1 LKALELTPSTLEPI
15 RDPKKISM
23 ERLVGALHAGH
34 YYGPVHDGRTLPHDP
49 FSPEA
54 PSISASVPM
63 ILGNTHDE
71 TRLLIGASNPAL
83 FSLDWGQLPAQL
95 EHYRQFLGDL
105 ATGSI
110 ISDYRSWYPAYSA
123 PDIFFAVTTAFR
135 SWHGMVI
142 ESERRARQ
150 NGPTWVYNFTWKS
163 PVDGGK
169 WGAPHTIDIPFAFDN
184 LALAA
189 SMTGTSPD
197 AQRLASQYADTLL
210 HFARSGDPNHLGLPK
225 WPRYELTKR
234 PTMLWDSPPRVQ
246 SDPRGEERKLIARA
260 PYIQPG
266 T

>member
-1 LKALELTPSTLEPI
+1 MTRPVCSSEP
-15 RDPKKISM
+15 P
-23 ERLVGALHAGH
+23 
-34 YYGPVHDGRTLPHDP
+34 PP
-49 FSPEA
+49 
-54 PSISASVPM
+54 
-63 ILGNTHDE
+63 
-71 TRLLIGASNPAL
+71 L
-83 FSLDWGQLPAQL
+83 FSLDWAQLPLQL

-105 ATGSI
+105 STDSI

-197 AQRLASQYADTLL
+197 AQRLASRYADTLL
-210 HFARSGDPNHLGLPK
+210 HFARSGDPNHPGLMNSRNVPLCCGTHRLVYK
-225 WPRYELTKR
+225 AIPA
-234 PTMLWDSPPRVQ
+234 
-246 SDPRGEERKLIARA
+246 ARNES
-260 PYIQPG
+260 
-266 T
+266 